1 MSGDI
6 SLNSFAKRYKRYQGK
21 ITKRT
26 LSKPVVIMFSPEVK
40 SSTLQKDEFWRYAYI
55 SLLKYKPWDQFKES
69 VFGGQIST
77 ASEFK
82 DISEEVKTLILHAFT
97 AFFRTP
103 GTPTYLT
110 DNRLQR
116 AIEEALDNDEVELH
130 TQLSA
135 FSIDEGNEF
144 DLARQGALF
153 ASNDDEFNDQIQW
166 DKQFDHTITRNEYAP
181 NEITKEEIQK
191 KYKTLNSATSNVEKR
206 QIHLTDFETDQHPG
220 KDQQKNVINVF
231 LDIVGLQKNSQG
243 EFQEPRRLGTICSNA
258 MLVPGPA
265 GTGKSHIIDCLDT
278 ELVERY
284 REKYGKEG
292 FVLRI
297 APTGKAALGI
307 GGYTMQSS
315 QGLSVPVHDLST
327 LATHRYKGGDALS
340 SLQKRLNYR
349 GAIDA
354 DAPHLIAV
362 VVDEYSMISSLQ
374 MFWISERL
382 KQGVNNEDECFGGV
396 PIVFFGDPAQLPP
409 VGGSPLWAE
418 KTSDKKPLTTLALQG
433 NAIYKGIATVSWLTH
448 VRRQEGQFKDF
459 LGRLRNGENTEDDW
473 HYLNDNCSKT
483 KIFAESQE
491 RLASFHSS
499 ETTWIFETND
509 ACNTKN
515 IDQLKR
521 LRTPINC
528 IQAEHDDNRF
538 RSKGSEYCRRLVDKL
553 YLAVGAK
560 VMLLWNINL
569 AHGLVNGSNGEVI
582 DFIYTDGEKAPQ
594 LPFAIIINFPDYTG
608 PPFFSEAG
616 REKWVPLLAQTYEFT
631 EGFKSHFR
639 KQFPISLSWALTA
652 WKAQGLTCNHNVYA
666 VIGDSEKTTGLTYVI
681 LSRNTKIKQL
691 CIGDGITLQRL
702 TTAIS
707 ESKALK
713 LRLKEDTRLHELW
726 RQTKMVFDLGE

>member
-1 MSGDI
+1 M
-6 SLNSFAKRYKRYQGK
+6 
-21 ITKRT
+21 
-26 LSKPVVIMFSPEVK
+26 
-40 SSTLQKDEFWRYAYI
+40 
-55 SLLKYKPWDQFKES
+55 
-69 VFGGQIST
+69 
-77 ASEFK
+77 
-82 DISEEVKTLILHAFT
+82 HA
-97 AFFRTP
+97 
-103 GTPTYLT
+103 
-110 DNRLQR
+110 Q
-116 AIEEALDNDEVELH
+116 
-130 TQLSA
+130 
-135 FSIDEGNEF
+135 
-144 DLARQGALF
+144 
-153 ASNDDEFNDQIQW
+153 
-166 DKQFDHTITRNEYAP
+166 
-181 NEITKEEIQK
+181 
-191 KYKTLNSATSNVEKR
+191 
-206 QIHLTDFETDQHPG
+206 
-220 KDQQKNVINVF
+220 
-231 LDIVGLQKNSQG
+231 
-243 EFQEPRRLGTICSNA
+243 
-258 MLVPGPA
+258 
-265 GTGKSHIIDCLDT
+265 
-278 ELVERY
+278 
-284 REKYGKEG
+284 
-292 FVLRI
+292 
-297 APTGKAALGI
+297 
-307 GGYTMQSS
+307 
-315 QGLSVPVHDLST
+315 
-327 LATHRYKGGDALS
+327 
-340 SLQKRLNYR
+340 
-349 GAIDA
+349 
-354 DAPHLIAV
+354 
-362 VVDEYSMISSLQ
+362 
-374 MFWISERL
+374 
-382 KQGVNNEDECFGGV
+382 
-396 PIVFFGDPAQLPP
+396 
-409 VGGSPLWAE
+409 
-418 KTSDKKPLTTLALQG
+418 
-433 NAIYKGIATVSWLTH
+433 
-448 VRRQEGQFKDF
+448 
-459 LGRLRNGENTEDDW
+459 
-473 HYLNDNCSKT
+473 
-483 KIFAESQE
+483 IFAESQE